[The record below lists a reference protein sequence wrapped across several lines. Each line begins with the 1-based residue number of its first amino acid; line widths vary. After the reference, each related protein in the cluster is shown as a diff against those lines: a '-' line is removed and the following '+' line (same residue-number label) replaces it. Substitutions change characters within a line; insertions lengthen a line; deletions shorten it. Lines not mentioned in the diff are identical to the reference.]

1 MDAEVIAAWIALGGV
16 IISVSL
22 STLIGLLSTRF
33 NYKQL
38 FAQTVSSNRMN
49 WIDNFRE
56 EFSIFIGTA
65 CYLRNSSCHCKGYK
79 KEIITAERARVK
91 LLTRLNQDTTKLG
104 NEFNEVF
111 ASRLNDINLYAPAT
125 ITSDKIEALISLSR
139 AILEPEWNRVKR
151 EAKGKK

>member
-1 MDAEVIAAWIALGGV
+1 MSEVFSG
-16 IISVSL
+16 
-22 STLIGLLSTRF
+22 LIGALIGAILTFIPSVFTIRF
-33 NYKQL
+33 SYKQL
-38 FAQTVSSNRMN
+38 FAQTVSNSRTN

-56 EFSIFIGTA
+56 EFSDFLGMVCFIK
-65 CYLRNSSCHCKGYK
+65 NNHCCKTCK
-79 KEIITAERARVK
+79 KEIIKAERARVK
-91 LLTRLNQDTTKLG
+91 LLTRLNQDTTKNG